1 MPMNPMDAPAALDL
15 RMRENAGGVKPKR
28 ATVPAP
34 AAAPPA
40 DAPDAEQQAQDAAQ
54 QQPIPAAGPNLK
66 FSVDEKTGKSV
77 VALVDPANGKVLRQ
91 MPNEEALKV
100 AEAIGRF
107 QGMFVD
113 LKV

>member
-1 MPMNPMDAPAALDL
+1 MPMNPMEAPAALDVRL
-15 RMRENAGGVKPKR
+15 RDNAGGVKQKR

-34 AAAPPA
+34 AAVPPA
-40 DAPDAEQQAQDAAQ
+40 ETTEVESQPQTQEAATPPQAAA
-54 QQPIPAAGPNLK
+54 NLK

-77 VALVDPANGKVLRQ
+77 VSLVDPANGKVLRQ

>member
-1 MPMNPMDAPAALDL
+1 MNPMDAPAALEL
-15 RMRENAGGVKPKR
+15 RVRENAGGVKPKR

-34 AAAPPA
+34 AVAPPA
-40 DAPDAEQQAQDAAQ
+40 EAPDEPTAEETAAP
-54 QQPIPAAGPNLK
+54 QQPPAAAMNLK

-77 VALVDPANGKVLRQ
+77 VALVDPVNGKVLRQ
-91 MPNEEALKV
+91 MPSDEALKV